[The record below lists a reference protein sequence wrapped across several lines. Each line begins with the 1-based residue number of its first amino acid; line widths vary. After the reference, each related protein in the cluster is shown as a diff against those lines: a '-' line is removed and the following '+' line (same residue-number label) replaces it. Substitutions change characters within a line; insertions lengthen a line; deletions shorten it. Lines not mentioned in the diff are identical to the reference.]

1 MERNIVVTESFFH
14 SLYRLDSMARKLT
27 FTTIEQL
34 ANNPKSHSLRI
45 HSVDRVKCDER
56 FRSARVNDDI
66 RVIFVDKGKTY
77 SMLYVDRHDDAYNW
91 CKGKYLKTTNFGAEY
106 IFDEEQFSTHART
119 PQKPFMV
126 GQFNKSILQQ
136 YEIKKKHL
144 VKLGVPEIHA
154 EALMDISDESD
165 LLDYVTVFPEEIQE
179 ALLELASGTRFD
191 EVYNS
196 LLDDQF
202 DETTDDALEHKDSRR
217 RFYKVESL
225 EELDMLMS
233 HEEPEKWKLFLHPSQ
248 EKVVKANFNGPCLIE
263 GGPGTGKTVAGIHR
277 ALYLSQHVYNQSNER
292 ILLCT
297 FSKKL
302 AKYIQLNV
310 DSLACQRGI
319 EEHNID
325 VAGVDSLI
333 FNLLSEC
340 GVDSKIVNEQAFDQL
355 FEELYREITP
365 EASPEFFRYEYHE
378 VIEKHDVKTIAD
390 YLVVDRSGTG
400 VPLDASK
407 RTKVWRFFD
416 RLLAEKRL
424 RGIMTFSD
432 KAKLLHDS
440 LVNGSIQP
448 MYDSIIIDEA
458 QDLEPV
464 KLRALCRLVRTS
476 RNNIMILSD
485 VNQRI
490 FRLNTWKNDV
500 DINVIGRTHYLS
512 VNYRT
517 TKQISDYAKHQFVQS
532 NMIRTHLRS
541 YKSIVNGPE
550 PQIEGFANE
559 AAQFKFLADKV
570 CSLLDLGIRSEQ
582 ICIVCP
588 TNADCNEARSVL
600 TLHEI
605 HSTVLSG
612 DLIPSSSSGVCICP
626 IQGVKGLEFEV
637 VIIFNYN
644 KIGKFLS
651 AGSLPSAAKVNYLKL
666 VECGKYVAMTRA
678 RDELVITYVEEE
690 EQ

>member
-14 SLYRLDSMARKLT
+14 SLFKLDSMARKLT

-34 ANNPKSHSLRI
+34 ASNPKSNSLRV
-45 HSVDRVKCDER
+45 HSIDRVKCDDR
-56 FRSARVNDDI
+56 FRSARVNDDV
-66 RVIFVDKGKTY
+66 RVIFVDKGQTY
-77 SMLYVDRHDDAYNW
+77 SLLYVDRHDDAYDW
-91 CKGKYLKTTNFGAEY
+91 CKGKYLKTTNFGAEH
-106 IFDEEQFSTHART
+106 IFDEEQFASHARM
-119 PQKPFMV
+119 PQNPFMV
-126 GQFNKSILQQ
+126 GQFNKPILQQ
-136 YEIKKKHL
+136 YEVKRKHL
-144 VKLGVPEIHA
+144 VKIGVPEIHA
-154 EALMDISDESD
+154 DTLLDISDEGD
-165 LLDYVTVFPEEIQE
+165 LLDYVAVFPEEIQE
-179 ALLELASGTRFD
+179 ALLELASGTKFD

-202 DETTDDALEHKDSRR
+202 DETKDDAVEHKDSRR
-217 RFYKVESL
+217 RFYRVESL

-233 HEEPEKWKLFLHPSQ
+233 HDEPEKWKFFLHPSQ

-277 ALYLSQHVYNQSNER
+277 AFYLSQHVYQQSHER

-302 AKYIQLNV
+302 SKYIQINV
-310 DSLACQRGI
+310 DSLARQRGMK
-319 EEHNID
+319 EHNID
-325 VAGVDSLI
+325 VTGVDSLI
-333 FNLLSEC
+333 FNLLSES
-340 GVDSKIVNEQAFDQL
+340 GVDSMIVNEQAFDQL
-355 FEELYREITP
+355 FEEIYAEISP
-365 EASPEFFRYEYHE
+365 EASLELCRYEYHE
-378 VIEKHDVKTIAD
+378 VIQKYDVKTIAD

-407 RTKVWRFFD
+407 RTRVWRFFD
-416 RLLAEKRL
+416 RLLAEKEA
-424 RGIMTFSD
+424 RGIMTFTD
-432 KAKLLHDS
+432 KARLLHDAV
-440 LVNGSIQP
+440 LNGRIQP

-458 QDLEPV
+458 QDLEPI
-464 KLRALCRLVRTS
+464 KLRVLCRLVRTS

-490 FRLNTWKNDV
+490 FRLSTWKNDV
-500 DINVIGRTHYLS
+500 DINVVGRTHYLS

-532 NMIRTHLRS
+532 NLIRTHIRS

-559 AAQFKFLADKV
+559 AAQFKFLAEKV
-570 CSLLDLGIRSEQ
+570 HSLLELGIRSEQ

-588 TNADCNEARSVL
+588 TNADCYEVRSVL
-600 TLHEI
+600 TVHEI
-605 HSTVLSG
+605 NSTVLNG
-612 DLIPSSSSGVCICP
+612 DLIPSASSGVCICP

-651 AGSLPSAAKVNYLKL
+651 GGSLPSAARVNYLKL

-678 RDELVITYVEEE
+678 RDELVISYVEEE